1 MLGTIKDATRGV
13 GRLIRGGN
21 DFSTPSRHSRT
32 RDYAVI
38 GGTVGVVAGATIGTI
53 KGFEAQA
60 NNSVKE
66 VRVERD
72 IVEPELT
79 GYSHHTTADRER
91 YCVERKEGSC
101 VDYDTKTR
109 GWWHNYSPNVR
120 ERVVGTYEE
129 PQFKNSNPLTPISG
143 ALLGGLA
150 GGLVGVAAGLG
161 VSLLVNSLDKDSKTP
176 IEVSTAIADLPKE
189 ASDQGKPPSEE
200 TKDRESA
207 LETRMGAYAIGGTAV
222 GAGVGIYLGIQ
233 AGGVET
239 AANQV
244 NTRSWQVPVTT
255 DRTIGHIPEGYYE
268 PNSFWRIGP
277 SNGRGRAETV
287 PVNRQVPVYNNDGT
301 VKMQTAQK
309 TFESRRYGRIT
320 GALAGGV
327 IGAGVGLA
335 AGVSLGLAD
344 KLLTEALAKN

>member
-1 MLGTIKDATRGV
+1 MLGTIKDTSRGI

-32 RDYAVI
+32 RDYAVL
-38 GGTVGVVAGATIGTI
+38 GGAAGAVAGATIGTI

-79 GYSHHTTADRER
+79 GYSHRTRADRER

-109 GWWHNYSPNVR
+109 GWWHNYSPNVK
-120 ERVVGTYEE
+120 ERVVGTFEE
-129 PQFKNSNPLTPISG
+129 PQFKNSTALGPISG

-161 VSLLVNSLDKDSKTP
+161 VSVLVNSMTKDSKSP
-176 IEVSTAIADLPKE
+176 IATSTQLTAPPQE
-189 ASDQGKPPSEE
+189 AFDKGKRPSDK
-200 TKDRESA
+200 TKDSA
-207 LETRMGAYAIGGTAV
+207 LETRMGAYAIGGTAI

-233 AGGVET
+233 AG
-239 AANQV
+239 AAEAAGNQV
-244 NTRSWQVPVTT
+244 NTRSWQVPVTA

-268 PNSFWRIGP
+268 PNSFWQIGP

-287 PVNRQVPVYNNDGT
+287 PVNRQVPVYNEDGSI
-301 VKMQTAQK
+301 KLQTAQK
-309 TFESRRYGRIT
+309 TFESQRYGRVA

-344 KLLTEALAKN
+344 KLLTEAIAKN